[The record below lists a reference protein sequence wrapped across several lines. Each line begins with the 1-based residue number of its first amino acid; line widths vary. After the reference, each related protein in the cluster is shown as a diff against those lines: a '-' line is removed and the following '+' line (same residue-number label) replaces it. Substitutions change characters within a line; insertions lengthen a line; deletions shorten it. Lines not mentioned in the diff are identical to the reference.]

1 MELRQVQY
9 FICLYEE
16 GSVTRAARRLN
27 IVQPALSMQIA
38 KLEEA
43 FGQQLFERT
52 RQGMLP
58 TAAAPQMYRLFL
70 PVCTTSCMR
79 AIR

>member
-1 MELRQVQY
+1 
-9 FICLYEE
+9 
-16 GSVTRAARRLN
+16 
-27 IVQPALSMQIA
+27 MQIA
-38 KLEEA
+38 KLGEA

-79 AIR
+79 AIT